1 MSGLS
6 QLLQTGLSGLSAA
19 SEALQT
25 VANNTANVNTPGYN
39 VQSVN
44 QTELPGTAGGP
55 GAGTDVTSIQRAFSQ
70 FLFQQ
75 GVQASS
81 ANQAAQVIES
91 NAQNLAAIFPV
102 ASGGAGGLGSALDSF
117 FSAANQVAQDPTSA
131 ANRQVFLGQAQ
142 SLAAAFRSVS
152 GQISASLGSI
162 ETQTT
167 AAVQQINTLTQ
178 QIAAIEPSNPGAD
191 HRCRRA
197 AEQPAR
203 STRRTGAAACSAN
216 RRQFGARR
224 EWGGECLYGRW
235 CCSGQWRDRLSARDR
250 PKPIWRRPAHG
261 HLWSNRTG
269 FDREPIGRA
278 ARRIARGA
286 RPAGQ
291 HPGFGGSACGWP
303 RCRREHPTI
312 AGARSQRQSGAAAV
326 FGRRAGRLC
335 CAIQYRQRQPDRD
348 DHRPRQF
355 YPRRFYRRPAPQ
367 PGSRR
372 PTRRPAR

>member
-25 VANNTANVNTPGYN
+25 VANNTSNVNTPGYN

-44 QTELPGTAGGP
+44 QTELPGTARRSGVGNRRKLDP
-55 GAGTDVTSIQRAFSQ
+55 ARVQPILVPARGAGQFGQPGGASRTEQRAKSRCDLSRRLGRRRWSRIGARQ
-70 FLFQQ
+70 LFF
-75 GVQASS
+75 GGEPGRPGSDERSEPPSISRSS
-81 ANQAAQVIES
+81 AIARGR
-91 NAQNLAAIFPV
+91 FPV
-102 ASGGAGGLGSALDSF
+102 CQRPDLGEPRQHRNSNSGGGSAD
-117 FSAANQVAQDPTSA
+117 QYIDPA
-131 ANRQVFLGQAQ
+131 DR
-142 SLAAAFRSVS
+142 
-152 GQISASLGSI
+152 
-162 ETQTT
+162 
-167 AAVQQINTLTQ
+167 
-178 QIAAIEPSNPGAD
+178 AIEPSNPGAD
-191 HRCRRA
+191 HRCRRP

-224 EWGGECLYGRW
+224 EWGGECLYGWW
-235 CCSGQWRDRLSARDR
+235 CRSGQWRDRLSARDR
-250 PKPIWRRPAHG
+250 PKPIWRWPAHG
-261 HLWSNRTG
+261 HLWSNRAG

-303 RCRREHPTI
+303 RCRREHPAV
-312 AGARSQRQSGAAAV
+312 AGARSQRQSGTAAV

-335 CAIQYRQRQPDRD
+335 CAIQYRQRQPDRN
-348 DHRPRQF
+348 DHRPHQF
-355 YPRRFYRRPAPQ
+355 YPRRFHRRPAPQ

-372 PTRRPAR
+372 PTRRAGR